1 MNEKT
6 KAKIR
11 GHFSIKN
18 KSFLTNIY
26 RVITLMFQASDI

>member
-26 RVITLMFQASDI
+26 RVTLMFQASDI